1 MPIYDIFDNTKL
13 YSCPFCKDP
22 ITCTCSSCHMRREW
36 EKSSA
41 ALKTAESR
49 NFAPLGTS
57 VPSVQSSLQPE
68 SIQETTKEKVERQ
81 RKERLEQS
89 EKNWVKIQDQQK
101 NTEEFMLGWM
111 QSSATQPQAQLW
123 ASLFSSET
131 TESQKQLIKICNEH
145 LNEPVRKG
153 EIVVIPSS
161 KPLKDKDKNLLSELI
176 EEAKIASQELGK
188 LLDAEIATLNR
199 HFELF
204 SYELDKRIS
213 EDGMP
218 TTYHAQVSLGV
229 GATAAYVEQ
238 HLKNVNNVL
247 LEINDLY
254 VSQVAMASRT
264 GGVNYG
270 SFTAERAELFKKL
283 DGSFSMLSKRSV
295 SLPIY
300 TQVKRNLKLSTKSV
314 VHNADEIL
322 KKGYVGN
329 LGKRIANISIG
340 IQAAR
345 GLGYIGLTIGAISGL
360 DNIHTACSI
369 EDNGQCEKTVTREV
383 AGFLGGWYGGV
394 QGGSIGVAAALLI
407 VGVTASAPV
416 LAIAAIGGAITGG
429 AIGGIAGSTAGKAA
443 GDAINFIYE
452 WVTE

>member
-1 MPIYDIFDNTKL
+1 MPIYDIFDKTKL
-13 YSCPFCKDP
+13 YRCPFWKDP

-36 EKSSA
+36 EKGSA
-41 ALKTAESR
+41 ALKAAEAR
-49 NFAPLGTS
+49 NFAPLGSS
-57 VPSVQSSLQPE
+57 VPSVQSLLKPE
-68 SIQETTKEKVERQ
+68 PIQETTREKVERQ

-89 EKNWVKIQDQQK
+89 EKDWAKLQDQQK

-111 QSSATQPQAQLW
+111 QNTVTQPQAQLW
-123 ASLFSSET
+123 ANLFTSET
-131 TESQKQLIKICNEH
+131 SEEQKQFIKQCNQH
-145 LNEPVRKG
+145 LNEPVREG

-161 KPLKDKDKNLLSELI
+161 KPAKDTDRNLLADLI
-176 EEAKIASQELGK
+176 TEAKVASEELAK
-188 LLDAEIATLNR
+188 LLDAEIDTLNR

-213 EDGMP
+213 TDGMP
-218 TTYHAQVSLGV
+218 TDYYAKVSLGV

-254 VSQVAMASRT
+254 ASQVAMASRT
-264 GGVNYG
+264 GGINYG
-270 SFTAERAELFKKL
+270 SFTAERAQLFQKL
-283 DGSFSMLSKRSV
+283 DGSFAMLSKRSV
-295 SLPIY
+295 NLPIY

-329 LGKRIANISIG
+329 LGKRIANISMG

-360 DNIHTACSI
+360 DNIHTACMV
-369 EDNGQCEKTVTREV
+369 EDNGQCGMTATREV
-383 AGFLGGWYGGV
+383 SGFLGGWYGGV
-394 QGGSIGVAAALLI
+394 QGGSIGVTTALLV

-416 LAIAAIGGAITGG
+416 LAVAAIGGAIVGG
-429 AIGGIAGSTAGKAA
+429 AIGGIAGTTAGKAA

-452 WVTE
+452 WVME